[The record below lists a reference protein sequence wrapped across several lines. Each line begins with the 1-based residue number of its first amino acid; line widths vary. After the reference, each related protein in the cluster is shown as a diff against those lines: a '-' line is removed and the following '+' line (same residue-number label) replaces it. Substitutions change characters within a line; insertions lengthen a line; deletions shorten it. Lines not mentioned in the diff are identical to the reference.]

1 MIKTLII
8 DDEPLAAGLVQEY
21 LMDFP
26 QFEVLEVCHDGFQGL
41 KAIQQHQPDL
51 IFLDIQMPKI
61 TGFELLEL
69 LDEPPSV
76 IFTTAF
82 DQYALKA
89 FDAKA
94 MDYLLK
100 PFSPERF
107 AQAVSR
113 FLEFFERN
121 QEKESVKDS
130 ELRLLA
136 EKSNRLVVRVKN
148 DIKIIPVGE
157 VSHFEAEDDYIAI
170 HTAEGK
176 FLKKM
181 TMKHLEES
189 LDPGKF
195 SRVHRSFMINLQHVS
210 GIEPYE
216 RDTYLVKLRQGQKIP
231 VSKTGYARLRQVLGL

>member
-26 QFEVLEVCHDGFQGL
+26 QFEVREVCQDGFQGL

-69 LDEPPSV
+69 LDEPPAV

-89 FDAKA
+89 FDSKA
-94 MDYLLK
+94 LDYLLK

-107 AQAVSR
+107 AQAISR
-113 FLEFFERN
+113 FLEVFGKN
-121 QEKESVKDS
+121 QEKEVAVDADMH
-130 ELRLLA
+130 LLA

-148 DIKIIPVGE
+148 DIKIIPVAE
-157 VSHFEAEDDYIAI
+157 VSYFEAEDDYIAI
-170 HTAEGK
+170 HTDEGK

-195 SRVHRSFMINLQHVS
+195 ARVHRSYSINLQQVT

-216 RDTYLVKLRQGQKIP
+216 RDTYLVKLRKGQKIP

>member
-1 MIKTLII
+1 MIKTIII
-8 DDEPLAAGLVQEY
+8 DDEPLAAGIVQEY
-21 LMDFP
+21 LQAFP
-26 QFEVLEVCHDGFQGL
+26 QFEVVQVCQDGFQGM

-51 IFLDIQMPKI
+51 IFLDVQMPKI
-61 TGFELLEL
+61 TGFEMLEL
-69 LDEPPSV
+69 LDEPPAV

-94 MDYLLK
+94 LDYLLK
-100 PFSPERF
+100 PFSQARF
-107 AQAVSR
+107 QQAIDRYLDQVSTS
-113 FLEFFERN
+113 
-121 QEKESVKDS
+121 EKNEEES
-130 ELRLLA
+130 EPQLLA

-148 DIKIIPVGE
+148 DIKIISVQD
-157 VSHFEAEDDYIAI
+157 VNYFEAEDDYIGI
-170 HTAEGK
+170 HTSEGK

-195 SRVHRSFMINLQHVS
+195 ARVHRSFLINLNKVT

-216 RDTYLVKLRQGQKIP
+216 RDSYLVKLSNGEKIP
-231 VSKTGYARLRQVLGL
+231 VSKTGYGRLRQVLGM